1 MAEISYLSL
10 VAFKTLIN
18 KGAEMTEEGKISSD
32 NTDSADQDNAKFWNY
47 LCGTNAAV
55 YMGFGLDTKSGVSG
69 FDAWYMD
76 FYPYLRPY
84 IDKTTLGSITCLEVG
99 IGLGTVSRYLAR
111 NVDEF
116 TALDVA
122 PEPGIFLEKSLRT
135 ENVKL
140 NAVNRSILE
149 GTVSTPLG
157 DRFDSA
163 IAIGSLHHSGNLE
176 LALDNLIS
184 SVKPGGKILVMI
196 YNEFSVYR
204 FVHNPIRF
212 LKHLMF
218 SILKKSYTW
227 SEKSKSVRAV
237 NDSNDLGI
245 PAPHT
250 AYSGKQLFHSRL
262 DSTWTVNTENISN
275 LPFIGLRKNLLP
287 FVRIGGGLDL
297 YASGIK
303 SADPI

>member
-1 MAEISYLSL
+1 
-10 VAFKTLIN
+10 
-18 KGAEMTEEGKISSD
+18 MTEEGNNSSHSPE
-32 NTDSADQDNAKFWNY
+32 SADLDNAKFWNY

-55 YMGFGLDTKSGVSG
+55 YMGFDLDTKSGVSE

-76 FYPYLRPY
+76 FYPYLLPY
-84 IDKTTLGSITCLEVG
+84 IDKTTFGSTTCLEVG

-111 NVDEF
+111 NLEEF
-116 TALDVA
+116 SALDVA
-122 PEPGIFLEKSLRT
+122 PEPCEFLKKSLRT

-140 NAVNRSILE
+140 NAMNRSILE
-149 GTVSTPLG
+149 DTVSTPRG

-176 LALDNLIS
+176 LALDNLIG